1 MLAQLAKA
9 AIYRP
14 PLSARSSLI
23 LSQQVVSRPHQI
35 KPAHFNSYHRLVD
48 WPEALFGYVHP
59 NYVQVLSLPMQLDMM
74 TQFPFPFK
82 ALGLV
87 HIGNKINVIKL
98 PKSNAS
104 LDLNTYF
111 GNVYAHKRGIVFELH
126 SEACEDNAV
135 AVKATSYY
143 LARSSQERP
152 LGLQTFKES
161 MLVSSKR
168 VHQVSGE
175 KAKGKIEEKQQGY
188 AEQRIEDSNQT
199 TLDFE
204 EFVGRKYA
212 KVSGDY
218 NPIHLWPTTSRLF
231 GFDKAIAHGMYSHA
245 KALSV
250 IARMPQYNIENSHCI
265 SAVFKHAIEL
275 PNSSVLQVEKQPA
288 PSALQFN
295 LSSTTQVS
303 DTLKTRQHLVGS
315 ISPL

>member
-1 MLAQLAKA
+1 
-9 AIYRP
+9 
-14 PLSARSSLI
+14 
-23 LSQQVVSRPHQI
+23 
-35 KPAHFNSYHRLVD
+35 
-48 WPEALFGYVHP
+48 
-59 NYVQVLSLPMQLDMM
+59 MQLDMM

-98 PKSNAS
+98 PSSNAS

-126 SEACEDNAV
+126 SEACEDSAV

-161 MLVSSKR
+161 MLVSSKQA
-168 VHQVSGE
+168 HQVSDA
-175 KAKGKIEEKQQGY
+175 KAKGEVEEKQRNST
-188 AEQRIEDSNQT
+188 EQLNEDIIQS
-199 TLDFE
+199 TLNFE

-250 IARMPQYNIENSHCI
+250 IARMSDYNIENSHCI

-275 PNSSVLQVEKQPA
+275 PNTSVLQINKQPV
-288 PSALQFN
+288 SGALQFN
-295 LSSTTQVS
+295 LSSTTQSS